1 MNDFLNLLV
10 NGLSTG
16 MLIFLLASGLTLI
29 FGLMNVLNFAH
40 GGFFVWGA
48 FVGVWLLQQTYNFF
62 LSFLGAIFIGMIIG
76 WLIERLLIRPVYG
89 NHLRQLLVTLGGML
103 ILIELIRIFW
113 GSNPIR
119 SSLPDWLDG
128 SFQFGGI
135 IFIRYRLFVLL
146 IGIIIYLA
154 LLFLL
159 NKTKIGILIRAGVDN
174 KEMVQ
179 ALGINVKTVFSTVFF
194 IGAGLAALGGF
205 LLGPY
210 SGTIFAD
217 MGMQYAILA
226 FIVVIIGGLGKIQG
240 AALASI
246 IVGLSGAFTAYYLPD
261 FTLAVN
267 MLLLIFV
274 LILRPQGLLG
284 EKE

>member
-1 MNDFLNLLV
+1 MNDLLNLLV
-10 NGLSTG
+10 NGISTG

-29 FGLMNVLNFAH
+29 FGLMSVLNFAH

-48 FVGVWLLQQTYNFF
+48 FVGVWLYNQTNN
-62 LSFLGAIFIGMIIG
+62 LLIAFLGAILVGMAIG
-76 WLIERLLIRPVYG
+76 WLIERVLIRPVYG

-103 ILIELIRIFW
+103 VLVEFIRIFW

-119 SSLPDWLDG
+119 SNLPNWLDG
-128 SFQFGGI
+128 SIQLGDV
-135 IFIRYRLFVLL
+135 IFIKYRLFVIL

-154 LLFLL
+154 LLLLL
-159 NKTKIGILIRAGVDN
+159 NKTKVGIMIRAGVDN

-179 ALGINVKTVFSTVFF
+179 ALGINVKTVFSVVFF
-194 IGAGLAALGGF
+194 IGAGLAALGGVLF
-205 LLGPY
+205 GPY

-217 MGMQYAILA
+217 MGMQYAVLA

-246 IVGLSGAFTAYYLPD
+246 IVGLAGAFTAYYLPD

-267 MLLLIFV
+267 MLLLIVV

-284 EKE
+284 EKG